1 MSANFK
7 KITIGRDGK
16 CQVVIN
22 ENSVSR
28 LHAELFVDNEGNAF
42 LTDMNSSNGTTVNG
56 SRITETVQLKRGDV
70 VMLGK
75 ASFAWE
81 NELNFKSTIAP
92 NPGAAPIDHGPR
104 PSVIKEKNNQ
114 TLYIVLAAVLFVGI
128 LTAGLVIYM
137 SGDNEE
143 NADTKDECKATITK
157 AEILEGKAKKGD
169 ICCECNDGKIETIKD
184 QKVTIE
190 DTEVVKIEEI
200 NTETKTE
207 VKPEGNTETKTEVKS
222 ETKSETK
229 TEVKTE
235 TKETKDLKHGYKEG
249 GKWIAGEDDN
259 GVSAMAAHMSLSEN
273 RTITAEAV
281 RRANDM
287 NGSDPI
293 IKPGQAYIIPK
304 K

>member
-92 NPGAAPIDHGPR
+92 NPGAAQIDHGPR

-114 TLYIVLAAVLFVGI
+114 TFLENQYIFG
-128 LTAGLVIYM
+128 
-137 SGDNEE
+137 
-143 NADTKDECKATITK
+143 
-157 AEILEGKAKKGD
+157 
-169 ICCECNDGKIETIKD
+169 
-184 QKVTIE
+184 
-190 DTEVVKIEEI
+190 
-200 NTETKTE
+200 
-207 VKPEGNTETKTEVKS
+207 
-222 ETKSETK
+222 
-229 TEVKTE
+229 
-235 TKETKDLKHGYKEG
+235 
-249 GKWIAGEDDN
+249 
-259 GVSAMAAHMSLSEN
+259 
-273 RTITAEAV
+273 
-281 RRANDM
+281 
-287 NGSDPI
+287 
-293 IKPGQAYIIPK
+293 
-304 K
+304 

>member
-1 MSANFK
+1 
-7 KITIGRDGK
+7 
-16 CQVVIN
+16 
-22 ENSVSR
+22 
-28 LHAELFVDNEGNAF
+28 
-42 LTDMNSSNGTTVNG
+42 MNSSNGTTVNG

-81 NELNFKSTIAP
+81 NELNFKSTIGP

-222 ETKSETK
+222 ETK

-235 TKETKDLKHGYKEG
+235 TKETKDLKHGYKKD
-249 GKWIAGEDDN
+249 GKWIAGNDDD
-259 GVSAMAAHMSLSEN
+259 GVSIMAEHMSKSEG
-273 RTITAEAV
+273 RTIKEEAV
-281 RRANDM
+281 RRANNMYD
-287 NGSDPI
+287 SHPKI
-293 IKPGQAYIIPK
+293 IAGNAYVIPK
-304 K
+304 